1 MKTTK
6 RDILISKINALDGLT
21 PDEKAQITEYIREK
35 TFGLVWENKPE
46 KAEDVLKESLPV
58 FEEVPERRIFNGE
71 QYPNHIIIEGDNL
84 HALTALRYT
93 HERKIDVIYID
104 PPYNTGNKDFVYND
118 SFVDKEDGFRHSKWL
133 SFMEKRLTIAKELLS
148 DKGVIFVSI
157 DDNEMAECKLLL
169 EKIYGGGNFVACAI
183 WQSATDNNP
192 RQITIEH
199 EYIICFAKDISQ
211 QNKWLLKS
219 EKAGLIINKYNEIKK
234 ETEDIDEIQTKLRKW
249 IKDNKDSLSGVSHY
263 NNVDERGVYSNS
275 SNSSNTKPG
284 GYTFDVI
291 HPITNK
297 PCPKPAFGWRWTEQ
311 TFLNYDAVGDIEWG
325 KDESTQP
332 HVKKRIE
339 TVVEQFKSIYY
350 EDGRIATK
358 LLENIFGSKKI
369 FNNPKPINLIKR
381 MMAFTTTQNS
391 TVLDFFAGSGTTL
404 HAAMLLNE
412 EDGGH
417 RQCILVTNNENQ
429 ICENVTYERNRRVI
443 NGYPD
448 PKGQMVMG
456 LHANNLRYYRT
467 AFVSQDRTRQN
478 KLRLVRLAVDLL
490 CIKENV
496 YEEQSSFFSIENI
509 NKKDFRYFSENGK
522 RLLVIFN
529 EDVIDLIVNVIKQA
543 DFEGLIKIY
552 GFSPDSD
559 FYSDEFSDIN
569 DRVKI
574 CALPAAIYNAY
585 RNIIKRAKDAPPYA
599 DDTDDDVETVCT
611 PSLQSQQPTLD
622 L

>member
-71 QYPNHIIIEGDNL
+71 QYPILIFIEGDNL

-169 EKIYGGGNFVACAI
+169 EKIYGGGNFVANILTKRQGGRQDSKHIAI
-183 WQSATDNNP
+183 V
-192 RQITIEH
+192 H
-199 EYIICFAKDISQ
+199 EYLICFAKNILNFSSGKEVKEDESFP
-211 QNKWLLKS
+211 
-219 EKAGLIINKYNEIKK
+219 KY
-234 ETEDIDEIQTKLRKW
+234 DEVLQKHYKTQLLRKW
-249 IKDNKDSLSGVSHY
+249 G
-263 NNVDERGVYSNS
+263 SNS
-275 SNSSNTKPG
+275 LRENRPNLYYPIKAPDG
-284 GYTFDVI
+284 QDVY
-291 HPITNK
+291 PIIYQNGNQIEG
-297 PCPKPAFGWRWTEQ
+297 CWRWGVDTMNKAIQDRKVE
-311 TFLNYDAVGDIEWG
+311 F
-325 KDESTQP
+325 
-332 HVKKRIE
+332 VKKENEWIPYE
-339 TVVEQFKSIYY
+339 KIFEPENGEQK
-350 EDGRIATK
+350 TK
-358 LLENIFGSKKI
+358 LFTTWVDTIGNGSKMLKEI
-369 FNNPKPINLIKR
+369 FNENVFDYPKSVDLLKLVLKIG
-381 MMAFTTTQNS
+381 NS
-391 TVLDFFAGSGTTL
+391 YNATVLDFFAGSGTTL

-456 LHANNLRYYRT
+456 LHSNNLRYYRT
-467 AFVSQDRTRQN
+467 EFVSQERTRKN

-490 CIKENV
+490 CIKEDV

-509 NKKDFRYFSENGK
+509 NKEDFRYFSENGK

-585 RNIIKRAKDAPPYA
+585 RNIIKRAKESEPY
-599 DDTDDDVETVCT
+599 TDDVEPVGT

>member
-21 PDEKAQITEYIREK
+21 ADEKAQITEYIREK

-46 KAEDVLKESLPV
+46 KAEDVLKESFPV

-169 EKIYGGGNFVACAI
+169 EKIYGVGNFVACAI
-183 WQSATDNNP
+183 RRTINSGKHDATTLAP
-192 RQITIEH
+192 FH
-199 EYIICFAKDISQ
+199 EYLLIFARDIKNVVFAKKKKQDDESDRLYKLTDDYVNERGRYYITQ
-211 QNKWLLKS
+211 LNKNSIQYSDSLNYP
-219 EKAGLIINKYNEIKK
+219 IIGPDGIEIWPGGGFEDKIWVWRWSKQKVQWGIENGFIVFKK
-234 ETEDIDEIQTKLRKW
+234 N
-249 IKDNKDSLSGVSHY
+249 KDNKYKVYTKSY
-263 NNVDERGVYSNS
+263 EYVDKDGNEIVRSNPYSTLEFINKEYA
-275 SNSSNTKPG
+275 NFNATPDLQKIFG
-284 GYTFDVI
+284 GEKVFSF
-291 HPITNK
+291 P
-297 PCPKPAFGWRWTEQ
+297 
-311 TFLNYDAVGDIEWG
+311 
-325 KDESTQP
+325 
-332 HVKKRIE
+332 
-339 TVVEQFKSIYY
+339 KSI
-350 EDGRIATK
+350 EFITEI
-358 LLENIFGSKKI
+358 L
-369 FNNPKPINLIKR
+369 R
-381 MMAFTTTQNS
+381 MVSVKNS

-490 CIKENV
+490 CIKEDV
-496 YEEQSSFFSIENI
+496 YEEQSSFFTIENI
-509 NKKDFRYFSENGK
+509 NKQDFRYFSENGK

-529 EDVIDLIVNVIKQA
+529 EDIITQIVDTIKMA
-543 DFEGLIKIY
+543 DFEGV
-552 GFSPDSD
+552 
-559 FYSDEFSDIN
+559 
-569 DRVKI
+569 VKFTVFR
-574 CALPAAIYNAY
+574 PTAIFIATNLATSTT
-585 RNIIKRAKDAPPYA
+585 A
-599 DDTDDDVETVCT
+599 
-611 PSLQSQQPTLD
+611 
-622 L
+622 

>member
-169 EKIYGGGNFVACAI
+169 EKIYGGGNFVANICVI
-183 WQSATDNNP
+183 NNFKGRSDDKYIATS
-192 RQITIEH
+192 H
-199 EYIICFAKDISQ
+199 EYLLIFHKGNFVTKGVKIPEEYDKEYKLEDSLGRYRLLGLRKRGSNSRKEDRPNLFYPFYFDEINNVLSTEPINYQNIIIYPKLSDNSDG
-211 QNKWLLKS
+211 NWRW
-219 EKAGLIINKYNEIKK
+219 GK
-234 ETEDIDEIQTKLRKW
+234 ETAQ
-249 IKDNKDSLSGVSHY
+249 IKIAQLVAKKVSRRNEYDVFQKDYL
-263 NNVDERGVYSNS
+263 
-275 SNSSNTKPG
+275 P
-284 GYTFDVI
+284 
-291 HPITNK
+291 
-297 PCPKPAFGWRWTEQ
+297 TEG
-311 TFLNYDAVGDIEWG
+311 T
-325 KDESTQP
+325 
-332 HVKKRIE
+332 KRIKPKSFWSGTEFSAE
-339 TVVEQFKSIYY
+339 T
-350 EDGRIATK
+350 GT
-358 LLENIFGSKKI
+358 LELKKV
-369 FNNPKPINLIKR
+369 FNTGVFNAPKPIGLVQYILE
-381 MMAFTTTQNS
+381 QS
-391 TVLDFFAGSGTTL
+391 TEKDSVILDFFAGSGTTL
-404 HAAMLLNE
+404 HATMLYNE
-412 EDGGH
+412 NDGGH

-490 CIKENV
+490 CIKEDV
-496 YEEQSSFFSIENI
+496 YEEQSSFFTIENI

>member
-169 EKIYGGGNFVACAI
+169 EKIYGGGNFVANIIWKSKSGGANDSKYIAI
-183 WQSATDNNP
+183 D
-192 RQITIEH
+192 H
-199 EYIICFAKDISQ
+199 EYILVFAKSAD
-211 QNKWLLKS
+211 KLKPFLDKNAEVTTS
-219 EKAGLIINKYNEIKK
+219 YNLEDEKGKYALDRLDKQSLRYSDSLNYEIIGPDGQSYFPKHKDPNHPNATWRWSKEAVQERFDELVFKNGCIYTKNYKK
-234 ETEDIDEIQTKLRKW
+234 ESSISRSLLIDERFGRTRTGKTDLF
-249 IKDNKDSLSGVSHY
+249 
-263 NNVDERGVYSNS
+263 NVFGAAMF
-275 SNSSNTKPG
+275 TA
-284 GYTFDVI
+284 
-291 HPITNK
+291 
-297 PCPKPAFGWRWTEQ
+297 PKPYKLIQ
-311 TFLNYDAVGDIEWG
+311 HFLSIIGKQDA
-325 KDESTQP
+325 
-332 HVKKRIE
+332 
-339 TVVEQFKSIYY
+339 
-350 EDGRIATK
+350 
-358 LLENIFGSKKI
+358 
-369 FNNPKPINLIKR
+369 
-381 MMAFTTTQNS
+381 

-490 CIKENV
+490 CIKEDV
-496 YEEQSSFFSIENI
+496 YEEQSSFFTIENI